1 MFSEKIESEKII
13 GLVKTPLPSL
23 SIQFNSN
30 IKVESH
36 PLFISISDILN
47 QEECNKIVD
56 FCLASPLVTMKES
69 TIKEHYGYSTQGIQ
83 RSSFYDISFAAQLY
97 HRLKPYLVE
106 IETINH
112 KQYRL
117 IGFNPLIRF
126 IFYKSTHSLIPHYD
140 IPVKINENI
149 TTLKTIVLYLNDSRS
164 GHTNF
169 LQETRSE
176 HNYQDCEKNVHFP
189 IIESVQPEQGKGI
202 IFDHWKLHE
211 SAKVQEFDVKYV
223 LTTELAYT
231 KI

>member
-1 MFSEKIESEKII
+1 MFPEKIESEKII

-23 SIQFNSN
+23 SIQSN
-30 IKVESH
+30 LNIQVENH

-56 FCLASPLVTMKES
+56 FCLSFPLVTMKEN

-83 RSSFYDISFAAQLY
+83 RSSFYDINFATQLY
-97 HRLKPYLVE
+97 HRLKSYLVE

-117 IGFNPLIRF
+117 IGLNPLIRF

-140 IPVKINENI
+140 IPVNI
-149 TTLKTIVLYLNDSRS
+149 TKNIITLKTIVLYLNNSNS

-169 LQETRSE
+169 LKDIRDE
-176 HNYQDCEKNVHFP
+176 HKYQDYDNKSPLP
-189 IIESVQPEQGKGI
+189 IIESVKPEQGKGI

-211 SAKVQEFDVKYV
+211 SAKIKDSDVKYI

-231 KI
+231 NI